1 MGGGAG
7 LGGRRRRGC
16 SDIYAHALKDDG
28 KDTSVHAL
36 GRIMST
42 RRASDGNRTAARASD
57 DADFRQTVHTAP
69 DNGHEHSS
77 EEQHTPGP
85 VAPQVSEKEVARLE
99 ADNDRMHRSNEVK
112 NMVFEAIYAQLPE
125 KIQGEMSECGVGW
138 QKKDS
143 GFKFSDLSEAEL
155 KRLTKWLL
163 EQKPFAELKEFEL
176 EGMYS

>member
-1 MGGGAG
+1 
-7 LGGRRRRGC
+7 
-16 SDIYAHALKDDG
+16 
-28 KDTSVHAL
+28 
-36 GRIMST
+36 MST

-85 VAPQVSEKEVARLE
+85 VAPQVSEEDVARLE

-125 KIQGEMSECGVGW
+125 KIQGEMSGCGVGW

-155 KRLTKWLL
+155 KRLTKWLV
-163 EQKPFAELKEFEL
+163 EQKPFAELKESEFA
-176 EGMYS
+176 GMCRIASKLTKGF